1 MKEKTPADGIN
12 AAHCNDG
19 ISARPAPSSSLSE
32 RAILLA
38 ADAKR
43 DQMSPSGTFETCRP
57 VLRMSVHRE
66 RPEVSGALSK

>member
-19 ISARPAPSSSLSE
+19 ISARPALVAL
-32 RAILLA
+32 RKTILLA

-57 VLRMSVHRE
+57 VLRMSVHWE
-66 RPEVSGALSK
+66 RPEVIGTSV